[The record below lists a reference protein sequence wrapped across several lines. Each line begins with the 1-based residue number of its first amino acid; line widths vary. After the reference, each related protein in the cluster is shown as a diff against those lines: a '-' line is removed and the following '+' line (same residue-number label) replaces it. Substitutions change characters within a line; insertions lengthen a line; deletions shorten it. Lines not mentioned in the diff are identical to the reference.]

1 MFLPQPKRVSKFPCP
16 FEIIKSASSII
27 SFDFIFILFN
37 CVPGIA
43 VPFSTTLA
51 ILQSPTSFASIM
63 VASLYTGSPLTITFI
78 IMFGYISF
86 IILINILSKTISPA
100 LSIIYAICPAFLIFL
115 RNLRILQHQLVAV
128 EHP

>member
-1 MFLPQPKRVSKFPCP
+1 
-16 FEIIKSASSII
+16 
-27 SFDFIFILFN
+27 LFN

-43 VPFSTTLA
+43 VPFSATLA

-78 IMFGYISF
+78 IMFGYIPF

-100 LSIIYAICPAFLIFL
+100 LSIIYAICPAFFNFSTKPSYSSASISCCGTSLINFL
-115 RNLRILQHQLVAV
+115 NSSLYPWLQNQ
-128 EHP
+128 